1 MFAWNIKVVGI
12 FNMQWLGDCVH
23 IHDMFWTSW
32 KEVVLTSRRAEMSVF
47 SKHWLFKY
55 MIWLCGKSHKFRT
68 DRFLKKKG
76 NVRVKTFIWCELAFY
91 MTAFSH
97 YTVIFFNKP
106 EAMVKTLSQITLTVH
121 RWGTRPLRMLMLVE
135 FSKHTISYLTCVLFL
150 PIGDWAFRIN

>member
-1 MFAWNIKVVGI
+1 MTV
-12 FNMQWLGDCVH
+12 C
-23 IHDMFWTSW
+23 IHMMFWTSW

-47 SKHWLFKY
+47 SKHGLFKY

-68 DRFLKKKG
+68 DRFLKKKR

-106 EAMVKTLSQITLTVH
+106 EAMVKTLSQIMLTVH
-121 RWGTRPLRMLMLVE
+121 RWDTPFARN
-135 FSKHTISYLTCVLFL
+135 YLPQIIYLDHSLIILQLSVHIWFL
-150 PIGDWAFRIN
+150 NVVYYDYSI